1 MDLII
6 LIIAIVYAIVK
17 YTDKNGDGSKKRTST
32 GAGPTKEEWAQR
44 VRQIRQEA
52 AASGERSTAGSRG
65 VINSAFGKSARNE
78 GRAAEAEQARRN
90 AAERKHSEHRWAEA
104 RRKQEDALQ
113 VHAAG
118 VDSCEGRLESLKVL
132 YEAGILDREEYTQR
146 VARVKSQ
153 HRH

>member
-17 YTDKNGDGSKKRTST
+17 YTDKNGGGSKKRTST

-90 AAERKHSEHRWAEA
+90 AAERKCPAGP
-104 RRKQEDALQ
+104 RRYRERSACQPDTNSGGTTDIDLFAL
-113 VHAAG
+113 
-118 VDSCEGRLESLKVL
+118 SLL
-132 YEAGILDREEYTQR
+132 T
-146 VARVKSQ
+146 
-153 HRH
+153 